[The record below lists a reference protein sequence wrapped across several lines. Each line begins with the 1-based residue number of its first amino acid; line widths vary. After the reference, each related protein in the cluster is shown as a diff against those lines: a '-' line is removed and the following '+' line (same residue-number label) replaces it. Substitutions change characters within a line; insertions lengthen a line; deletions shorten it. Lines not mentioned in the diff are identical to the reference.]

1 MTKVKLRLIKECV
14 ALSTTTQLSF
24 PALCSHYKG
33 SNCCDAIGELSV
45 KMEPPTQH
53 LTIEMQNGMILDT
66 NDERYDWTR
75 RLDID
80 KRTKSRKWYVKGHND
95 TPDTLNMR
103 LMETDASNIMRSI
116 DFEFDIDPVTEFQKV
131 PEKKIEKD
139 TTQIEQ
145 DTQSY
150 FEQLQMLECNLPIL
164 NAGTYG
170 TGHGEGNDDD
180 DITTTNGFIR
190 DKEIDDMSP
199 RSFKRFISSIK
210 PPKLTRNAKFV
221 SAPQPFPSVDHIIH
235 SEEVTPHNMMI

>member
-33 SNCCDAIGELSV
+33 SNCCDAMGELSV

-66 NDERYDWTR
+66 NDERYGWTR

-116 DFEFDIDPVTEFQKV
+116 DFEFDIDPVSEFQKV
-131 PEKKIEKD
+131 PAKKIEVD
-139 TTQIEQ
+139 
-145 DTQSY
+145 DSQSY
-150 FEQLQMLECNLPIL
+150 FEQLQMLECSLPIVVPETL
-164 NAGTYG
+164 GMGNGKR
-170 TGHGEGNDDD
+170 NDDD
-180 DITTTNGFIR
+180 DINTTHEIIR
-190 DKEIDDMSP
+190 EKKIDEMSP
-199 RSFKRFISSIK
+199 RSFKKFISEIK
-210 PPKLTRNAKFV
+210 PPRLTRNSQFTA
-221 SAPQPFPSVDHIIH
+221 SPEPFPSKKSIIVAD
-235 SEEVTPHNMMI
+235 EDVTPYNMMI